1 MTIGDPDPTT
11 ASPDGR
17 ELLEVAVEAARAAA
31 DVLLAHYEQTA
42 LEVRTKSTA
51 TDPVSEADEAAERAI
66 RDVLSAR
73 RPRDGVLGEEGGDQ
87 VGTSGLRWAVDP
99 LDGTV
104 NFLFGVPQ
112 WCVSVACE
120 GRAAA
125 ILDPLRPELFT
136 VVAGEDAR
144 LDGRALRGSRR
155 EELATALVATG
166 FGYRAGMRARQA
178 EVLARL
184 LPLVRDVR
192 RFGSAAL
199 DLAWTAAGRYDAY
212 YERGLNRWDV
222 AAGEL
227 MCRAAGLEVRD
238 LQADGELPPGLL
250 VAAPALI
257 EPLVELVA

>member
-1 MTIGDPDPTT
+1 MPTGDHDPTT
-11 ASPDGR
+11 ASPHGS
-17 ELLEVAVEAARAAA
+17 ELLQVAVEAAGAAA

-66 RDVLSAR
+66 RDVLTAR
-73 RPRDGVLGEEGGDQ
+73 RPQDGVLGEEGGDHI
-87 VGTSGLRWAVDP
+87 GTSGLRWAVDP

-125 ILDPLRPELFT
+125 ILDPLRRELFT
-136 VVAGEDAR
+136 VVAGEEAR
-144 LDGRALRGSRR
+144 LDGRGLRGSRR
-155 EELATALVATG
+155 EELATALVSTG
-166 FGYRAGMRARQA
+166 FGYRAGVRARQA

-184 LPLVRDVR
+184 LPRVRDVR

>member
-1 MTIGDPDPTT
+1 
-11 ASPDGR
+11 
-17 ELLEVAVEAARAAA
+17 V
-31 DVLLAHYEQTA
+31 
-42 LEVRTKSTA
+42 
-51 TDPVSEADEAAERAI
+51 
-66 RDVLSAR
+66 
-73 RPRDGVLGEEGGDQ
+73 
-87 VGTSGLRWAVDP
+87 
-99 LDGTV
+99 
-104 NFLFGVPQ
+104 
-112 WCVSVACE
+112 
-120 GRAAA
+120 
-125 ILDPLRPELFT
+125 
-136 VVAGEDAR
+136 
-144 LDGRALRGSRR
+144 
-155 EELATALVATG
+155 
-166 FGYRAGMRARQA
+166 RARQA

-184 LPLVRDVR
+184 LPRVRDVR